1 MTEDLFAALQRGA
14 TLATANA
21 RLARS
26 LRQEFNAAQLAAGAV
41 AWPTPSILPW
51 PAIIQELW
59 ARQAGGE
66 APVLASVQEQALWES
81 IVEASP
87 ESGSL
92 IQPQAA
98 ARLAGEAWRLVHEW
112 RVPIT
117 GKKRLAAW
125 ETTAETR
132 AFHGWAQQFQ
142 FHTRWLNRID
152 SAQQIEWLLNHAVT
166 GPPELWL
173 AGFDEPTP
181 RQRALLAALEQT
193 GTQLTHYAA
202 ARPAGMGAASLAG
215 FADATA
221 ETEAAASW
229 SRRRLA
235 ANPHA
240 RIGVVVQDLEQRR
253 PAFERAFRLA
263 VPDAFHIALGP
274 SLGARP
280 MISAALRMLEFGG
293 ERVEWGTASSLL
305 LSPWVARF
313 AEERSRRAAF
323 EVALR
328 RGPSLQVT
336 AGGLARHG
344 ACPPALS
351 RSLWQV
357 DTLVQAWPA
366 EQPPANWSVA
376 FAALLDAFG
385 WPGSEPLT
393 SEEFQVMEAWRT
405 TLSEL
410 SSTGVAHQMI
420 TRTRALEML
429 QRLTAQKRFEVESPG
444 EPVQIMGIP
453 EAAGSRFD
461 HLWIAGMND
470 EMWPARPA
478 PNPFVPLALQ
488 RQFNLPH
495 ASPARELAWATRTSH
510 RLLQSAGE
518 VVVSYAKA
526 DTEREL
532 APSPLFAML
541 PGYPGIEG
549 APAPMADA
557 LAPEPV
563 SFETIDDAVGP
574 PLAEG
579 ARQSGGTRALELQAK
594 CPFRAFA
601 EMRLGA
607 RELET
612 PEAGLDPRERGSLL
626 HAALQM
632 FWQRLPSSA
641 ALREASPQLL
651 TDVLAESV
659 ETALNA
665 RRPGGDDGLTARLIQ
680 LERLRLIELLE
691 SWIELEKRR
700 EIEFTVEEPEQERT
714 VEIGGLT
721 VQVRLDRLDRL
732 AGGAYALVDYKSRAP
747 HLADWEGE
755 RPESPQ
761 LPIYAV
767 AAREPLAALSFAQV
781 RTGEHLFRGY
791 STIDGALPGAKLIE
805 PAALTERIAE
815 WRRVLDALGQDFRA
829 GRAIVDPKERF
840 DTCKQCHLAALCR
853 VSEKKGAAG

>member
-1 MTEDLFAALQRGA
+1 MTADLFTSLRQGA

-26 LRQEFNAAQLAAGAV
+26 VRQEFNARQLAAGLA
-41 AWPTPSILPW
+41 AWATPSILPW
-51 PAIIQELW
+51 PAFIQQLW
-59 ARQAGGE
+59 SRHAGGE
-66 APVLASVQEQALWES
+66 PPLLTPIQEQALWES

-87 ESGSL
+87 ESASL

-98 ARLAGEAWRLVHEW
+98 ARLAADAWRLVHEW
-112 RVPIT
+112 RVPIP
-117 GKKRLAAW
+117 GKKRLPAW
-125 ETTAETR
+125 EATAETS

-142 FHTRWLNRID
+142 FHSRWLNRID
-152 SAQQIEWLLNHAVT
+152 SAQQAEWLLNHAVT
-166 GPPELWL
+166 GPSELWL
-173 AGFDEPTP
+173 AGFDELTP
-181 RQRALLAALEQT
+181 RQRALLAALERT
-193 GTQLTHYAA
+193 GTRVTYFNAPLPGIGA
-202 ARPAGMGAASLAG
+202 AASLAG
-215 FADATA
+215 FPNATA
-221 ETEAAASW
+221 ETEAAAAW
-229 SRRRLA
+229 GRRRLE
-235 ANPHA
+235 ANPQA

-263 VPDAFHIALGP
+263 TPGAFHISLGP
-274 SLGARP
+274 LLAARP
-280 MISAALRMLEFGG
+280 MVAAALRMLEFGAG
-293 ERVEWGTASSLL
+293 QVEWETASSLL
-305 LSPWVARF
+305 LSPWAARF
-313 AEERSRRAAF
+313 GEERSRRAAY
-323 EVALR
+323 ELALR
-328 RGPSLQVT
+328 RGPSGQLT
-336 AGGLARHG
+336 ASSLANHS

-351 RSLWQV
+351 RALWQV
-357 DTLVQAWPA
+357 DTLRRAWPGA
-366 EQPPANWSVA
+366 QPPAAWSAA

-393 SEEFQVMEAWRT
+393 SEEFQVMEAWRAS
-405 TLSEL
+405 LSEL
-410 SSTGVAHQMI
+410 ASTGVAVQSV

-429 QRLTAQKRFEVESPG
+429 RRLAGNKRFEVESPG
-444 EPVQIMGIP
+444 EPIQIMGLL

-470 EMWPARPA
+470 EVWPARPA

-495 ASPARELAWATRTSH
+495 ASPARELAFAARTSQ
-510 RLLQSAGE
+510 RLLQSADE

-532 APSPLFAML
+532 APSPLFSLL
-541 PGYPGIEG
+541 PRHLTIEAAAEPVAALPDG
-549 APAPMADA
+549 VPFETLDDAEAPAM
-557 LAPEPV
+557 
-563 SFETIDDAVGP
+563 
-574 PLAEG
+574 AEG
-579 ARQSGGTRALELQAK
+579 ARQSGGTRALEMQAK

-612 PEAGLDPRERGSLL
+612 PEAGLDPRERGGFL
-626 HAALQM
+626 HTALEM
-632 FWQRLPSSA
+632 FWKRLPSSA
-641 ALREASPQLL
+641 ALRAAAPELA
-651 TDVLAESV
+651 TAVLAESV
-659 ETALNA
+659 DAALAA
-665 RRPGGDDGLTARLIQ
+665 RRFGGDDALSARLIA

-732 AGGAYALVDYKSRAP
+732 ASGSYALVDYKSRAP
-747 HLADWEGE
+747 QLADWEGE

-767 AAREPLAALSFAQV
+767 SAREPLAALSFAQV
-781 RTGEHLFRGY
+781 RTGENLFRGY
-791 STIDGALPGAKLIE
+791 STIDGALPGAKAIE
-805 PAALTERIAE
+805 PAALAERIEE
-815 WRRVLDALGQDFRA
+815 WRRVLDALGRDFRA
-829 GRAIVDPKERF
+829 GRAGVDPKDRF

-853 VSEKKGAAG
+853 VSEKKGAAR